1 MNPSISPAQ
10 DKDNVTD
17 KMTLARAIIIIILV
31 LGFGAYFL
39 KPQEV
44 SIDIGAGA
52 NTDSSMWDVARS
64 VALAPV
70 EWGKAVKIEGKYDY
84 TGTTP
89 NFFMVDFTN
98 DVQAIFQKDIDVV
111 AYSKVKEKDKCSAY
125 IKKFE
130 VGGLM
135 YDYSDYETCSI
146 FETGIYN
153 LTTNKSLVLE
163 PLRPFGQDSLLRYGF
178 LSYLDGAGEKI
189 TTPFSPKGR
198 YFAQAIPLYEGC
210 AIRFIDTTTGKPLY
224 NQRTEGR
231 YADAAFSCNPLL
243 DFSEDEKTF
252 TLRVVYGGMMGP
264 GTQFIVVQNDKQWD
278 ILSELITEE
287 FDFDTVEIN
296 PVDDFKI
303 TSITNYEVKFDIIKD
318 TAYYKSGS
326 YTFTRLDG
334 KVRAD

>member
-1 MNPSISPAQ
+1 
-10 DKDNVTD
+10 
-17 KMTLARAIIIIILV
+17 MTLVQAIVIIILA
-31 LGFGAYFL
+31 LGFGAYFI
-39 KPQEV
+39 KSQET
-44 SIDIGAGA
+44 STDISAGA
-52 NTDSSMWDVARS
+52 TTDSSTWDVAQA
-64 VALAPV
+64 VILAPV

-84 TGTTP
+84 AGTTP

-111 AYSKVKEKDKCSAY
+111 AYSKVKEKDRCVAY
-125 IKKFE
+125 TKKFE

-135 YDYSDYETCSI
+135 YDYGEYETCFI
-146 FETGIYN
+146 FDIGIYN
-153 LTTNKSLVLE
+153 LNTKHSFILDSM
-163 PLRPFGQDSLLRYGF
+163 RPFGNDSLLRYGL
-178 LSYLDGAGEKI
+178 LSYLDGAGKKI

-224 NQRTEGR
+224 NQRKEGR
-231 YADAAFSCNPLL
+231 YVDAAFSCDPLV
-243 DFSEDEKTF
+243 DFSGDEETF
-252 TLRVVYGGMMGP
+252 TLRAMYGGMMSP
-264 GTQFIVVQNDKQWD
+264 GTQFTVVQTDEQRE
-278 ILSELITEE
+278 ILPELITEE

-318 TAYYKSGS
+318 TTYYKSGS
-326 YTFTRLDG
+326 YTFTRFDG